1 MKQWQINVRTIV
13 HETLLELAAEG
24 MYVYIMPKITELTL
38 CNYALTLMVDRI
50 NSHIKHQTVV
60 IVNHLNIHTLY
71 IHAYI
76 NAYIRACTLH
86 TFIHKHA
93 VNAYQYAYYVYV
105 HIYTHVFTYMHTYI
119 HTCIHA
125 CIHT

>member
-38 CNYALTLMVDRI
+38 RNYALTLMVDRI

-60 IVNHLNIHTLY
+60 IVNHLNRHTLY

-76 NAYIRACTLH
+76 NAYIRAWMLKY
-86 TFIHKHA
+86 I
-93 VNAYQYAYYVYV
+93 
-105 HIYTHVFTYMHTYI
+105 TYI
-119 HTCIHA
+119 HT
-125 CIHT
+125 